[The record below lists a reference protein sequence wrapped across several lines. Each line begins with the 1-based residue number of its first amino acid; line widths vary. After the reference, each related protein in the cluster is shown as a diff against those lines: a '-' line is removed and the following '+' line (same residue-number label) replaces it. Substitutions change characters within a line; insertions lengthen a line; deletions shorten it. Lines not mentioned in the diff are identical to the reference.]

1 MRLQLDAIELQAGT
15 FRLGPLS
22 LETSDG
28 EYLVMLGPTGAGK
41 TLTLEAIA
49 GIRAVGAGRILMDGR
64 DATSAAPEE
73 RHIGFLYQDSLLFPH
88 LSVADNV
95 AYGAHRLPRSQRAPT
110 VARLAR
116 MLGIDELLG
125 RGTRGLSGGERQRVA
140 LARALASNPV
150 LLLLDEPLAALDPNS
165 REALQQTLLALHREL
180 GTTTIHV
187 THSFAEALALGDR
200 VAVVMAG
207 RVHQAGRPHEV
218 FSAPASDEVA
228 RFLRAATAAYDARE
242 MSADAPTIALG
253 ALTLWARDG
262 TGAPQ
267 FVADAAA
274 VEAGGD
280 TDRAHAITGRILAVE
295 QAGSRVRI
303 RLGVGVEVEAAVTS
317 TGAAPPSLRAGAD
330 VWVRLPRGR

>member
-1 MRLQLDAIELQAGT
+1 MRLQLDAIELRAGA

-22 LETSDG
+22 LETCDG

-64 DATSAAPEE
+64 DVTRAAPEQ

-95 AYGAHRLPRSQRAPT
+95 AYGAHRLARSERAKT
-110 VARLAR
+110 IARLAR
-116 MLGIDELLG
+116 LLEIEPLLA

-165 REALQQTLLALHREL
+165 REALQRTLLALHREL
-180 GTTTIHV
+180 GTTTVHV

-200 VAVVMAG
+200 VAVLMAG
-207 RVHQAGRPHEV
+207 RVHQTGPPHEV
-218 FSAPASDEVA
+218 FSSPASAEIA

-242 MSADAPTIALG
+242 IAPDAPAIALG
-253 ALTLWARDG
+253 ALALRAGNG

-267 FVADAAA
+267 FIADHASIEPGGESAQTDALPGRVLA
-274 VEAGGD
+274 VEAAD
-280 TDRAHAITGRILAVE
+280 ARM
-295 QAGSRVRI
+295 RI
-303 RLGVGVEVEAAVTS
+303 RLAVGVEIEATIPSAG
-317 TGAAPPSLRAGAD
+317 GARQSLSAGTA

>member
-15 FRLGPLS
+15 FHLGPLS
-22 LETSDG
+22 LETGDG

-49 GIRAVGAGRILMDGR
+49 GIRAVARGRILMDGR
-64 DATSAAPEE
+64 EVTRAAPEH

-95 AYGAHRLPRSQRAPT
+95 AYGAHRLPRGDRAPT

-116 MLGIDELLG
+116 MLGIEALLG
-125 RGTRGLSGGERQRVA
+125 RRTRGLSGGERQRVA

-165 REALQQTLLALHREL
+165 REALQQTLLGLHREL

-200 VAVVMAG
+200 VAVMMAG
-207 RVHQAGRPHEV
+207 RVHQAGRPGAV

-228 RFLRAATAAYDARE
+228 RFLRAATAASDAPE
-242 MSADAPTIALG
+242 VAADAPTIALG
-253 ALTLWARDG
+253 PLALATRNGA
-262 TGAPQ
+262 GAPQ
-267 FVADAAA
+267 FVAEAATIEAAGGIASGGGIPGRVLAVDAAGA
-274 VEAGGD
+274 
-280 TDRAHAITGRILAVE
+280 
-295 QAGSRVRI
+295 RVRI
-303 RLGVGVEVEAAVTS
+303 RLGVGVEVEATVASSGTAS
-317 TGAAPPSLRAGAD
+317 RSLRAGAD
-330 VWVRLPRGR
+330 VWVRLPRGD